1 MESLSPNFIAYM
13 AGLPKP
19 LDAEGFRDFGVNF
32 YSTFTSSKHQFDQ
45 VIAEVNKVVTCGT
58 FTAKH
63 LGEFQGIPSANKQV
77 EISIMHIDYVENGKI
92 LEHWGQGDFQGLMQ
106 QLRIMFFPSPKIVTS
121 IFKSIFSKILRISS

>member
-1 MESLSPNFIAYM
+1 M

-19 LDAEGFRDFGVNF
+19 LDAEGFQDFDVNF

-45 VIAEVNKVVTCGT
+45 VIVEGNKVVTCGT

-63 LGEFQGIPSANKQV
+63 LGEFQGIPSTNKQV

-92 LEHWGQGDFQGLMQ
+92 LEHWGQGDFQGLMR
-106 QLRIMFFPSPKIVTS
+106 QLGIMLFPSPKIVTS
-121 IFKSIFSKILRISS
+121 IFEKYFLKDIKNF

>member
-45 VIAEVNKVVTCGT
+45 VIVEVNKVVTCGT
-58 FTAKH
+58 FIAKH
-63 LGEFQGIPSANKQV
+63 LGEFQGIPPTNKQV

-92 LEHWGQGDFQGLMQ
+92 LEHWGQGDFQGLMR
-106 QLRIMFFPSPKIVTS
+106 QLGIMLFPSPKIVTS
-121 IFKSIFSKILRISS
+121 IFEKYFLKDIKNF

>member
-19 LDAEGFRDFGVNF
+19 LDAEGFQDFDVNF

-45 VIAEVNKVVTCGT
+45 VIVEGNKVVTCGT
-58 FTAKH
+58 FTAKY
-63 LGEFQGIPSANKQV
+63 LGELQGIPPTNKQV

-92 LEHWGQGDFQGLMQ
+92 LEHWGQGDFQELMQ
-106 QLRIMFFPSPKIVTS
+106 QLRIMFFPSPKIVMS